1 MKQDIRDVMLAN
13 MQVNKTGRIEHE
25 HRLIGVPVKNAYYG
39 EGQVVGLMHGG
50 SLVLMEFDGGPITV
64 IKDLEYVLDEDS
76 TVELSIAVLEKRFGH
91 LRELKN
97 AKPSLV
103 VSAGVAKHAAREVME
118 AKLRTPSKPTAKA
131 KPEPKPKPI
140 SKLKPKLKSAPKN
153 SSMVSSPDKPN
164 VSASRR
170 RVQEMARLGPPA
182 NAPTLFGK
190 KPVRKT

>member
-13 MQVNKTGRIEHE
+13 MQVNKTGRLEHE

-76 TVELSIAVLEKRFGH
+76 TVELSIEVLEKRFGL
-91 LRELKN
+91 LRELKT
-97 AKPSLV
+97 AKPSSV
-103 VSAGVAKHAAREVME
+103 VTAGVAKKAARAVME
-118 AKLRTPSKPTAKA
+118 AKLRSPSKPTAQA
-131 KPEPKPKPI
+131 KPEPKPI
-140 SKLKPKLKSAPKN
+140 SKLKLKLKSAPKN

-170 RVQEMARLGPPA
+170 RVQEIARLGPPPGA
-182 NAPTLFGK
+182 KTLFGDRATK
-190 KPVRKT
+190 